1 MGGAQMNITL
11 QSDLKRFNGKLQA
24 IYMFLYLH
32 RHLIPLTFVSSGLI
46 LILSFALLSW
56 YKIVV
61 MYVGAIFGLEAFLN
75 GSYST
80 VPIWMVFLIAIPS
93 ILLWLLSTRVNKFQT
108 KRMRNFTFLI
118 TAFAIMG
125 VLTWYGLSRVYLYL
139 IPTLENVLSNG
150 AVITGMVDL
159 TQPVM
164 ELALEQRN
172 HFYFLLLVIPIAF
185 TGFITLFF
193 LNKYHQYEDEI
204 KKQFLTY
211 EWRGKWI
218 QRFSL
223 LQETEY
229 YSHIPL
235 GYDAA
240 TNEMVYMYGKDRTL
254 NVCIVGAIGTGKSAA
269 LGLPTLNTDLDHIV
283 KFIDEYEENIKRD
296 DYHSENVSGRY
307 LNGISVIDPSNDLCK
322 DVYKLAKAH
331 GIPDEAITYID
342 PTNPNTPSFNPMRGP
357 TDKVAEVFAEVI
369 SGLSSD
375 KGLDFF
381 AQSARNHLKQYIYLL
396 KEHDPEKDV
405 TFDMLLNM
413 YNDTKVT
420 HAMHLRLKKRMPKTI
435 EPNVFASKDEYNY
448 WDIIKSV
455 DNWFNST
462 LVYERDRQG
471 HPIMG
476 DDGQPVIMD
485 AEAEYVKNLRNV
497 LNDVGANPL
506 LRRVLFG
513 TSEFDFDR
521 HMAIGGILLVNTA
534 KGELSALSRVL
545 GKIIL
550 LNLQNAAFRRVPRV
564 SPDHHILVD
573 ESPEYLYPQFKSF
586 PAQSRKYKVIITILM
601 QTLAQ
606 LEDEFGETYKNT
618 LLAALRQKL
627 FYGDATGA
635 DAKAFSEISG
645 ERLAFKEGES
655 EMETPAIQE
664 DPSTRSNASYQRQIE
679 AVMSQNEVIYQ
690 EAFACAVKLVEKNKP
705 MEVRVLKANFVP
717 KELFTEARVKTTEE
731 RIEFWLQKRRE
742 FKAKTMQIQSIEDS
756 EKEYIETLEEMN
768 IPVAEE
774 KFIIQPVPQQAPI
787 SESAPAIQ
795 YAQDTQVNI
804 HEPAPKTTDTVKE
817 TVPKTI
823 KKSQTPGNVSL
834 KGHANQEPSI
844 FDQFVSSSFEQKS
857 ATVVPVN
864 TSENM
869 VPVQPFRAAEEV
881 NTNGSQSNL
890 VSPFG
895 DYDPLEDVAIF
906 NRNMTTSEEVVPV
919 STQLN
924 GKIYK
929 ESAPTAEEEAQLN
942 SLFSS
947 TNEHK

>member
-1 MGGAQMNITL
+1 MNITL
-11 QSDLKRFNGKLQA
+11 QSDLQRFKGKLQA
-24 IYMFLYLH
+24 LYLFIYLR
-32 RHLIPLTFVSSGLI
+32 RHLIPFMVVSSGLVMV
-46 LILSFALLSW
+46 LSFAILSW
-56 YKIVV
+56 YKITI
-61 MYVGAIFGLEAFLN
+61 MYIGAILGTESFLN
-75 GSYST
+75 GSNST
-80 VPIWMVFLIAIPS
+80 VPIWVVFLVSIPS
-93 ILLWLLSTRVNKFQT
+93 IFFWLLSTRVTRFQT
-108 KRMRNFTFLI
+108 QRMRTLTFLI
-118 TAFAIMG
+118 TATALMG

-164 ELALEQRN
+164 DLALEQRN
-172 HFYFLLLVIPIAF
+172 HFYFLLLVVPSAF
-185 TGFITLFF
+185 TGFISLFF
-193 LNKYHQYEDEI
+193 LNKYHQYEEEI

-211 EWRGKWI
+211 EWRGKLI

-223 LQETEY
+223 LEETEY
-229 YSHIPL
+229 FPHIPL
-235 GYDAA
+235 GYDAD
-240 TNEMVYMYGKDRTL
+240 TNEMVYMYGMDRTL
-254 NVCIVGAIGTGKSAA
+254 NTGIVGAIGTGKSAA
-269 LGLPTLNTDLDHIV
+269 LGLPMINTDLDHMV
-283 KFIDEYEENIKRD
+283 KFIDEYELNLENI
-296 DYHSENVSGRY
+296 DYISPEVSGRY

-322 DVYKLAKAH
+322 DVYTLAKAH

-375 KGLDFF
+375 NGMDFF
-381 AQSARNHLKQYIYLL
+381 AQAQRNHLKQYIYLL
-396 KEHDPEKDV
+396 KEHDPDKDV

-413 YNDTKVT
+413 YNDTKIT
-420 HAMHLRLKKRMPKTI
+420 HGMHLRLKNRMPKVI
-435 EPNVFASKDEYNY
+435 KPEAFISKDEYYY
-448 WDIIKSV
+448 WDIIKGV

-462 LVYERDRQG
+462 LVIERDRQG
-471 HPIMG
+471 SPILG

-485 AEAEYVKNLRNV
+485 AEAEYVKGLRNI

-506 LRRVLFG
+506 IRRVLFG

-521 HMAIGGILLVNTA
+521 HLAIGGILLVNTA

-550 LNLQNAAFRRVPRV
+550 MNLQNASFRREPKV
-564 SPDHHILVD
+564 SPYHHILVD

-664 DPSTRSNASYQRQIE
+664 DPSTRNNASYQRQVE

-705 MEVRVLKANFVP
+705 MPVRVLKANFVP
-717 KELFTEARVKTTEE
+717 KELFTEARVKTTDA
-731 RIEFWLQKRRE
+731 RIDFWLNKRRE
-742 FKAKTMQIQSIEDS
+742 FKAKNSLQIQSIEES
-756 EKEYIETLEEMN
+756 EKEYRETLVELN

-804 HEPAPKTTDTVKE
+804 HEPAAKTTVPVKE
-817 TVPKTI
+817 TLQKTT
-823 KKSQTPGNVSL
+823 KKSLTPGNVSL

-864 TSENM
+864 TSEDM
-869 VPVQPFRAAEEV
+869 VPVQPIRAAEEV

-919 STQLN
+919 STQSN

-947 TNEHK
+947 TNEQK

>member
-1 MGGAQMNITL
+1 MNIKL
-11 QSDLKRFNGKLQA
+11 QSDLKRFNGKMQEL
-24 IYMFLYLH
+24 YMFLYLR
-32 RHLIPLTFVSSGLI
+32 RHLIPFLIVTSGLI
-46 LILSFALLSW
+46 MTLCFSLFSW
-56 YKIVV
+56 YKIILI
-61 MYVGAIFGLEAFLN
+61 YIGTIFETEPFLN
-75 GSYST
+75 GTYMT
-80 VPIWMVFLIAIPS
+80 VPIWMVFFVS
-93 ILLWLLSTRVNKFQT
+93 ILSILFWLLSTRVSKFQSV
-108 KRMRNFTFLI
+108 RMRTLLFF
-118 TAFAIMG
+118 IMASALMG
-125 VLTWYGLSRVYLYL
+125 ILTWYGVSRVYLYL
-139 IPTLENVLSNG
+139 IPILENVINNG
-150 AVITGMVDL
+150 AVITGMADL
-159 TQPVM
+159 TEPVLA
-164 ELALEQRN
+164 LALEQRK
-172 HFYFLLLVIPIAF
+172 HFYFLLLAVPIAF
-185 TGFITLFF
+185 TGFIALFF
-193 LNKYHQYEDEI
+193 LNKFHQYEEEI
-204 KKQFLTY
+204 KKEFFKF

-223 LQETEY
+223 MEETEY
-229 YSHIPL
+229 FPHIPL

-240 TNEMVYMYGKDRTL
+240 TNEMVYMYGMDRTL
-254 NVCIVGAIGTGKSAA
+254 NSGIVGAIGTGKSAA
-269 LGLPTLNTDLDHIV
+269 LGLPMLNTDLDHMV
-283 KFIDEYEENIKRD
+283 KFIDEYEENVQNANF
-296 DYHSENVSGRY
+296 HSSEISGRY

-375 KGLDFF
+375 NGMDFF
-381 AQSARNHLKQYIYLL
+381 AQAQRNHLKQYIYLL
-396 KEHDPEKDV
+396 KEHDPDKDV

-420 HAMHLRLKKRMPKTI
+420 HAMHQRLKNRMPQVIK
-435 EPNVFASKDEYNY
+435 PGAFNSDDEYYY
-448 WDIIKSV
+448 WDIIKGV

-462 LVYERDRQG
+462 LIYERDKRSG
-471 HPIMG
+471 NPILG

-485 AEAEYVKNLRNV
+485 AEAEYVKGLRNI

-521 HMAIGGILLVNTA
+521 HLAIGGILLVNTA

-550 LNLQNAAFRRVPRV
+550 MNLQNASFRREPKI
-564 SPDHHILVD
+564 SPYHHILVD

-664 DPSTRSNASYQRQIE
+664 DPSSRSNASYQRQVE

-705 MEVRVLKANFVP
+705 MPVRVLKANFVP
-717 KELFTEARVKTTEE
+717 QELFTEARVNTTEE
-731 RIEFWLQKRRE
+731 RIDFWLQKRRE
-742 FKAKTMQIQSIEDS
+742 FKSKNSLQILSIEES
-756 EKEYIETLEEMN
+756 EKEYQETLVELD
-768 IPVAEE
+768 IPVADMPED
-774 KFIIQPVPQQAPI
+774 KFIIQPVVQQAPI
-787 SESAPAIQ
+787 SERAPAIQ
-795 YAQDTQVNI
+795 YEQGNKVMKK
-804 HEPAPKTTDTVKE
+804 EPVHVAAANPTHSEKTTTQGDGQPTEPFPKQKNQEASIFEQFVSTNFEPEQPIANQVAEPPVKKEEESTTKATQPVKE
-817 TVPKTI
+817 T
-823 KKSQTPGNVSL
+823 
-834 KGHANQEPSI
+834 
-844 FDQFVSSSFEQKS
+844 
-857 ATVVPVN
+857 
-864 TSENM
+864 
-869 VPVQPFRAAEEV
+869 
-881 NTNGSQSNL
+881 
-890 VSPFG
+890 SPFG
-895 DYDPLEDVAIF
+895 EYNPLEDLGIF
-906 NRNMTTSEEVVPV
+906 KQNTAPAEEVVPIIEL
-919 STQLN
+919 SETL
-924 GKIYK
+924 YK
-929 ESAPTAEEEAQLN
+929 ESAPTVEEEEQLK
-942 SLFSS
+942 SLFNASRD
-947 TNEHK
+947 KMK